1 MNQIQRIEQLSRSIV
16 EIDCNGLMIKNALI
30 HLELSREDFNELT
43 DEWIERIDTRLT
55 GFEDRFGLSFN
66 GIDFSITRKRY

>member
-1 MNQIQRIEQLSRSIV
+1 
-16 EIDCNGLMIKNALI
+16 MIKNALI